1 MSLKKLLS
9 RLRGIGVT
17 VGEKTQTAC
26 SGMEEIMLS
35 CPGPSPPFRKGHTFW
50 YPLTLRHGQV
60 EVDQEEVDSLQRY
73 LWKLSD
79 DL

>member
-1 MSLKKLLS
+1 
-9 RLRGIGVT
+9 
-17 VGEKTQTAC
+17 
-26 SGMEEIMLS
+26 MLS